1 MNHKTRAN
9 QAKRNSSIRQLLKT
23 AAKKTF
29 DLLAE
34 MGQYQLGTHM
44 FMGHADTTDYYNMPD
59 PRYRADR

>member
-1 MNHKTRAN
+1 MNHETQAN
-9 QAKRNSSIRQLLKT
+9 KVNRNRSVKKLLKT

-44 FMGHADTTDYYNMPD
+44 FMGHAGTTDYYNMPD